1 MDNFNPMLIG
11 RMKNAPKEVTDMVAD
26 IMIESILS
34 SSIIPEESK
43 IEVRIM
49 QICRD
54 IEAAVHKAMDDF
66 ACPIP
71 PTEEGKEVQRK
82 AFPARQAFLEYLQ
95 LMKGGLDTFL
105 SQVPAPDIPP
115 EYRDIERR
123 LKDR

>member
-1 MDNFNPMLIG
+1 MNDFNPMLIG

-34 SSIIPEESK
+34 SSIPEEIK

-54 IEAAVHKAMDDF
+54 IEATVHKAMNDF

-71 PTEEGKEVQRK
+71 LTKEGKEVQRK

-95 LMKGGLDTFL
+95 LMKGGLETFL
-105 SQVPAPDIPP
+105 DQVPAPDIPP
-115 EYRDIERR
+115 EYKDIEGR
-123 LKDR
+123 LKGR

>member
-1 MDNFNPMLIG
+1 MNDFNPMRIS
-11 RMKNAPKEVTDMVAD
+11 RMKNAPREVTDMVAD

-34 SSIIPEESK
+34 SSIPEEVK

-49 QICRD
+49 KICRD
-54 IEAAVHKAMDDF
+54 IEATVHKAMNDF

-95 LMKGGLDTFL
+95 LMKGGLETFL
-105 SQVPAPDIPP
+105 QQVPAPDIPP
-115 EYRDIERR
+115 EYKDITGR
-123 LKDR
+123 LKGL

>member
-34 SSIIPEESK
+34 SSIPEESK

-54 IEAAVHKAMDDF
+54 IEATVHEAMNNF

-105 SQVPAPDIPP
+105 QQVPAPDIPP

-123 LKDR
+123 PKGR

>member
-1 MDNFNPMLIG
+1 MNDFNPMLLG

-34 SSIIPEESK
+34 SSIPEETK

-54 IEAAVHKAMDDF
+54 IEATVHKAMNDF

-95 LMKGGLDTFL
+95 LMKGGLDSFL
-105 SQVPAPDIPP
+105 EQVPAPDIPP
-115 EYRDIERR
+115 KYKDIEGR
-123 LKDR
+123 LKGR

>member
-1 MDNFNPMLIG
+1 MNDFNPMLIG

-34 SSIIPEESK
+34 SSIPEESK

-49 QICRD
+49 KICRD
-54 IEAAVHKAMDDF
+54 IEATVHKAMNDF

-82 AFPARQAFLEYLQ
+82 ALPARQAFLEYLQ

-105 SQVPAPDIPP
+105 QQVPAPDIPP
-115 EYRDIERR
+115 EYRDIEGR
-123 LKDR
+123 LKGR

>member
-34 SSIIPEESK
+34 SSIPEESK

-54 IEAAVHKAMDDF
+54 IEATVHEAVNNF

-71 PTEEGKEVQRK
+71 LTEEGKEVQRK

-105 SQVPAPDIPP
+105 QQVPAPDIPP

-123 LKDR
+123 LKGR

>member
-1 MDNFNPMLIG
+1 MDNFNPMLLG

-34 SSIIPEESK
+34 SSIPEEVK

-54 IEAAVHKAMDDF
+54 IEATVHKAMNDF

-105 SQVPAPDIPP
+105 EQVPAPDIPSK
-115 EYRDIERR
+115 YKDIEGR
-123 LKDR
+123 LKSL

>member
-1 MDNFNPMLIG
+1 MNDFNPMLIG
-11 RMKNAPKEVTDMVAD
+11 RMKNAPKEVADMVAD

-34 SSIIPEESK
+34 SSIPEEVK

-54 IEAAVHKAMDDF
+54 IEATVHKAMNDF

-95 LMKGGLDTFL
+95 LMKGGAGYLPGAGARAGYSVKVQGHRGT
-105 SQVPAPDIPP
+105 A
-115 EYRDIERR
+115 
-123 LKDR
+123 

>member
-1 MDNFNPMLIG
+1 MNDFNPMMIS

-34 SSIIPEESK
+34 SSIPEESK

-49 QICRD
+49 KICRD
-54 IEAAVHKAMDDF
+54 IEATVNKAMNDF
-66 ACPIP
+66 ALPIP

-105 SQVPAPDIPP
+105 QQVPAPDIPP
-115 EYRDIERR
+115 EYKDIPGR
-123 LKDR
+123 LKGL